1 MTISLNGITV
11 PQSIR
16 ERGSYV
22 YTRSSQE
29 VVNGLGETIT
39 AGLPS
44 VVWTF
49 NSLPP
54 TDYAWWV
61 TTLLGG
67 AAYKKCA
74 AVLWDDKD
82 VETSFSQV
90 IVRYP
95 KPPEGRKN
103 GRYRNVQIVI
113 DTMVA
118 T

>member
-1 MTISLNGITV
+1 MTVSINGITI
-11 PQSIR
+11 PTPMR
-16 ERGSYV
+16 DRGEYV
-22 YTRSSQE
+22 YSRNSSE
-29 VVNGLGETIT
+29 VINGVGETVT

-44 VVWTF
+44 AVWTF
-49 NSLPP
+49 SSLSPSEY
-54 TDYAWWV
+54 TWWV

-67 AAYKKCA
+67 ANYIKCA

-95 KPPEGRKN
+95 KPPQGRKN
-103 GRYRNVQIVI
+103 GRYKSVQIII

-118 T
+118 A